1 MTHAN
6 HLIYALEPLILILN
20 ILFMDLFTI
29 IQSDVHNL
37 FIYEYLKATGYKAKK
52 YVYVYIF
59 HNIYTI
65 FYLRVLDLTVIVYTQ
80 SM

>member
-1 MTHAN
+1 MTHDN

-37 FIYEYLKATGYKAKK
+37 FIYEYLKATGFAKPISAII
-52 YVYVYIF
+52 YI
-59 HNIYTI
+59 
-65 FYLRVLDLTVIVYTQ
+65 L
-80 SM
+80 

>member
-1 MTHAN
+1 MTHDN

-37 FIYEYLKATGYKAKK
+37 FIYEYLKVTDFMKP
-52 YVYVYIF
+52 ISTI
-59 HNIYTI
+59 IYNP
-65 FYLRVLDLTVIVYTQ
+65 
-80 SM
+80 

>member
-1 MTHAN
+1 MTHDN

-37 FIYEYLKATGYKAKK
+37 FIYEYLKATDFMKPISTII
-52 YVYVYIF
+52 YI
-59 HNIYTI
+59 
-65 FYLRVLDLTVIVYTQ
+65 L
-80 SM
+80 

>member
-1 MTHAN
+1 MTHDN

-37 FIYEYLKATGYKAKK
+37 FIYEYLKATGFMKPISTII
-52 YVYVYIF
+52 YIP
-59 HNIYTI
+59 
-65 FYLRVLDLTVIVYTQ
+65 
-80 SM
+80 